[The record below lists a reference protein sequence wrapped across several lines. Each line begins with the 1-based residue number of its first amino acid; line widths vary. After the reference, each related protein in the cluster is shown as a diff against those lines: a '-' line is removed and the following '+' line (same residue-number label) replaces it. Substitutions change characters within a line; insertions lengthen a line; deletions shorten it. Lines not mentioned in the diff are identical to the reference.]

1 MRLERNWRHWK
12 RKPIRGQKIMEII
25 KEEEK
30 KIGQEESR
38 LKE

>member
-1 MRLERNWRHWK
+1 
-12 RKPIRGQKIMEII
+12 MEII

-38 LKE
+38 LKEQNEENDEMGNIYDPYYEL